1 LKPSAMKL
9 KNELNAVI
17 HFVKFLKRSRNLAVT
32 DPDFNATLENVRD
45 IVMTFSGLTFNPFQ
59 VLSSEVVIVSIAE

>member
-1 LKPSAMKL
+1 MKL